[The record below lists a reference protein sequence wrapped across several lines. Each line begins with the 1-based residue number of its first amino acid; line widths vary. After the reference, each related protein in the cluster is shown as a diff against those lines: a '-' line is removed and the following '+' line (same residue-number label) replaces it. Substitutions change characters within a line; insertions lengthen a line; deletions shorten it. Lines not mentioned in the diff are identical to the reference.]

1 MNTYSHQQQAVVQ
14 LKTEDVK
21 MQNEYMRKKIQS
33 QHRGEQYDKIII
45 WLKVGQILFSVY
57 LSSCNLE
64 YNTA

>member
-21 MQNEYMRKKIQS
+21 MQNEYYAKENT

-45 WLKVGQILFSVY
+45 WFKVGQILFSVIP
-57 LSSCNLE
+57 
-64 YNTA
+64 